1 MKITITIETS
11 DNEPTTIEAG
21 PQGTDALIEHA
32 DHDSTPRLLGFTPDT
47 PNQEEK

>member
-11 DNEPTTIEAG
+11 DDETG

>member
-11 DNEPTTIEAG
+11 DNEAIAVETG

-47 PNQEEK
+47 PNQE